1 MLVHAMHTA
10 GMNAPVLLDCFV
22 AMTSHVFCVS
32 EFPRER
38 MTKHNHAAFL
48 LSDEQTAAV
57 VPRVCHNCFLYQTM
71 ANKPQTLT
79 RFQAKH
85 RSEKVVVRV
94 LLPLPLP
101 CRYFMYRLF
110 TEKLCYVALIFL
122 CERVCFCAVDG
133 YPFYQVSV
141 VVSWGS
147 PRGTLRSFAMTSHVF
162 CVSEFFR
169 ERMTKHNHAAF
180 LLSEDLRPPSR
191 VVKVVCMESCPRAV
205 DA

>member
-22 AMTSHVFCVS
+22 
-32 EFPRER
+32 
-38 MTKHNHAAFL
+38 
-48 LSDEQTAAV
+48 
-57 VPRVCHNCFLYQTM
+57 
-71 ANKPQTLT
+71 
-79 RFQAKH
+79 
-85 RSEKVVVRV
+85 
-94 LLPLPLP
+94 
-101 CRYFMYRLF
+101 
-110 TEKLCYVALIFL
+110 
-122 CERVCFCAVDG
+122 
-133 YPFYQVSV
+133 
-141 VVSWGS
+141 
-147 PRGTLRSFAMTSHVF
+147 AMTSHVF